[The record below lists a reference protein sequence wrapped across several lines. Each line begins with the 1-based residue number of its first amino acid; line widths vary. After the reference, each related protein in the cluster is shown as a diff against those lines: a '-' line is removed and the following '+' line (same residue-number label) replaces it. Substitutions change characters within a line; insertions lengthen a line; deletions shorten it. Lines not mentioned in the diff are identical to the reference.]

1 MLNKQRAYEYIT
13 EYLSERLQ
21 CSKEAFLSEDVLYIE
36 NNHQTPPFLEI
47 TTMGKAV
54 IVSASPSVLAKVK
67 ADTEGKSRDEIFEY
81 PYVYGQ
87 SIYYIPDVSF
97 SDISACK
104 MEDSKMFR
112 YEHLEGKEI
121 QKLAGIT
128 GFENSLAFDEH
139 GRTPT
144 RIVVCAYQEHE
155 IAGIA
160 GASVESS
167 TMWEMGVDVKP
178 EYRGNGLA
186 TVLVK
191 KLATLILQKDV
202 LPFYCASVTN
212 IGSQMVAARCGLLPR
227 WVSTYGNVLDG
238 ISCYAEIVKNLP
250 ELRE

>member
-1 MLNKQRAYEYIT
+1 MWNKQRANQYIT

-21 CSKEAFLSEDVLYIE
+21 CSKEAFLQEGVVYIE
-36 NNHQTPPFLEI
+36 NSCQNFPFLEI
-47 TTMGKAV
+47 MTMGRSV
-54 IVSASPSVLAKVK
+54 VVSASPSILAKVK

-87 SIYYIPDVSF
+87 SIYYIPDF
-97 SDISACK
+97 SVVEGA
-104 MEDSKMFR
+104 EFRHEHLEGAEFR
-112 YEHLEGKEI
+112 YEHLEGNEI
-121 QKLAGIT
+121 LNLVGIT

-144 RIVVCAYQEHE
+144 GIVVCAYKETE

-186 TVLVK
+186 TALVK
-191 KLATLILQKDV
+191 MLTTQILNKDI

-212 IGSQMVAARCGLLPR
+212 IGSQKVAARCGLLPC
-227 WVSTYGNVLDG
+227 WVSKYGNLLDG
-238 ISCYAEIVKNLP
+238 SSCYAQIVQGLP
-250 ELRE
+250 KL